1 MRLSRAAVVGA
12 TVLVVV
18 GGGYAAYAENTGS
31 ATSYRTALVTTGDVE
46 QTLALS
52 GTLSPAG
59 RGDLAFTTSGTVAA
73 VRVSVG
79 QHVKAGQLLARL
91 DRTSLTAAVTRAES
105 QLASAKARLASD
117 EDAQASAA
125 AASSTATP
133 SASASAHPSSRASAR
148 PSASAAPSAVS
159 SGSPSGSD
167 AALLSQIRQ
176 QQTAVTTG
184 QTAAS
189 SALGDA
195 KSALAAEQQACTATP
210 SPSASP
216 TADQSGQAGQVSPS
230 DDDSSADRSACD
242 DAIDAVQRAQAEVDE
257 AQTALQKAL
266 DALAE
271 TLSTAAGQ
279 TDKNPSQASS
289 ASSDNPAQGQSKPTA
304 AASDSPSAAS
314 PSSPSSGSGAS
325 GGSGASD
332 GSGSRTVTAATLAS
346 DQANIDSARA
356 DLVTAQQ
363 SLTGA
368 ALRAPHAGTVGEVD
382 VAKGDAASA
391 GTTAFVVLSPGA
403 TDVDLVVTSTQVA
416 KLKVGQVAEVTP
428 AGASKPLQG
437 KVSRITPVPDSNG
450 DYPVTVTLDQD
461 GLDLPAGG
469 TAAVDVVVGEAAG
482 VLTVPTSAVSNGS
495 VAVLDGTTVT
505 RTRVT
510 VGVVG
515 TTRTQIS
522 AGLKRGQQVVLADLD
537 TAVPTGEQN
546 NGFSR
551 GLGGGGLG
559 STSFSN
565 FGGQGPAGV
574 VVPKG

>member
-148 PSASAAPSAVS
+148 PSASAAPSAAS

-230 DDDSSADRSACD
+230 DDDSSTDRSACD
-242 DAIDAVQRAQAEVDE
+242 DAIDAVQQAQAEVDE

-314 PSSPSSGSGAS
+314 PSSPSS
-325 GGSGASD
+325 GSGASD

-416 KLKVGQVAEVTP
+416 KLTVGQVAEVTP
-428 AGASKPLQG
+428 AGASKSLQG